1 MLKSG
6 KIKATQMWLKPM
18 SDREVDFANDII
30 LALSR
35 DELETIREALRQFAL
50 NNNRH
55 GFEARAKHADT
66 LRDKIVNIILDSVQ
80 QRLDKSK
87 ELV

>member
-1 MLKSG
+1 
-6 KIKATQMWLKPM
+6 M
-18 SDREVDFANDII
+18 SSREVDFANDII

-35 DELETIREALRQFAL
+35 DELETIRESLRQFSL

>member
-1 MLKSG
+1 
-6 KIKATQMWLKPM
+6 MWLKPM
-18 SDREVDFANDII
+18 SNREVDFANDVI

-35 DELETIREALRQFAL
+35 DELETIREALRLFSI

-80 QRLDKSK
+80 QKIDKSK

>member
-18 SDREVDFANDII
+18 SDREVDFVNDTI

>member
-1 MLKSG
+1 
-6 KIKATQMWLKPM
+6 M
-18 SDREVDFANDII
+18 SNREVDFANDII
-30 LALSR
+30 LALTR

-80 QRLDKSK
+80 HRLDKSK

>member
-1 MLKSG
+1 
-6 KIKATQMWLKPM
+6 M
-18 SDREVDFANDII
+18 SSREVDFANDVI

>member
-1 MLKSG
+1 
-6 KIKATQMWLKPM
+6 M
-18 SDREVDFANDII
+18 SSREVDFANDVI

-35 DELETIREALRQFAL
+35 DELETIREALRLFSI

-80 QRLDKSK
+80 QKIDKSK

>member
-1 MLKSG
+1 
-6 KIKATQMWLKPM
+6 M
-18 SDREVDFANDII
+18 SANNVDYANDII

-35 DELETIREALRQFAL
+35 DELETVRESLRQFSII
-50 NNNRH
+50 NTRN
-55 GFEARAKHADT
+55 GFEARAKNADN

-80 QRLDKSK
+80 RKIDKEQ

>member
-1 MLKSG
+1 LLKSG

-18 SDREVDFANDII
+18 SNREVDFANDVI

-35 DELETIREALRQFAL
+35 DELETIREALRLFSI

-80 QRLDKSK
+80 QKIDKSK

>member
-1 MLKSG
+1 
-6 KIKATQMWLKPM
+6 M
-18 SDREVDFANDII
+18 SSREVDFANDVI

-80 QRLDKSK
+80 HRLDKSK